1 MSVLFIG
8 PENRRQQIPAALAA
22 LPATYLPAGY
32 AVKATDL
39 QGFDWVFDLE
49 FDAHPE
55 RLGLYAT
62 QTQAF
67 FFLHSNRI
75 QLVAV
80 AAELGV
86 RLPLFHVA
94 GINAWPGCL
103 SVTPWEVSVA
113 TENALPLLQEKLG
126 ALQIDYIRVADRVG
140 LITPRVISMIIN
152 EAYYTLQEGTAI
164 KADIDLG
171 MQLGTNYPHGPFAW
185 SELIG
190 LREVRSL
197 LEAMYD
203 DTHDPRYKLCP
214 LLKTESLVPHFEG

>member
-8 PENRRQQIPAALAA
+8 PENRRQQLPAALAA
-22 LPATYLPAGY
+22 LPAQILPAGH
-32 AVKATDL
+32 AVHATDL
-39 QGFDWVFDLE
+39 QGVDLVFDLE
-49 FDAHPE
+49 FDAQPE

-75 QLVAV
+75 QLAAV
-80 AAELGV
+80 AADLGV

-103 SVTPWEVSVA
+103 STTPWEVSVA
-113 TENALPLLQEKLG
+113 TENALPLLKEKLD
-126 ALQIDYIRVADRVG
+126 ALQIEYIRVADRVG

-152 EAYYTLQEGTAI
+152 EAYFTLQEGTAN

-197 LEAMYD
+197 LEAMYN

-214 LLKTESLVPHFEG
+214 LLKTESLAPHFEA

>member
-8 PENRRQQIPAALAA
+8 PENRRQQLPATLAA
-22 LPATYLPAGY
+22 LPARFLPAGH
-32 AVKATDL
+32 AVNAADL
-39 QGFDWVFDLE
+39 QDVELVFDLE
-49 FDAHPE
+49 FDAFPE

-62 QTQAF
+62 QSQAF

-75 QLVAV
+75 QLAAV

-94 GINAWPGCL
+94 GLNAWPGCL

-113 TENALPLLQEKLG
+113 TENALPVLQEKLQG
-126 ALQIDYIRVADRVG
+126 LSIDHVRVADRVG
-140 LITPRVISMIIN
+140 MITPRVICMIIN
-152 EAYYTLQEGTAI
+152 EAYYTLQESTAN

-171 MQLGTNYPHGPFAW
+171 MQLGTNYPQGPFTWA
-185 SELIG
+185 ERIG

-197 LEAMYD
+197 LEAMYT

-214 LLKTESLVPHFEG
+214 LLKTESLAPQF

>member
-8 PENRRQQIPAALAA
+8 PENRRQQLPTSLASLTA
-22 LPATYLPAGY
+22 RYLPAGH
-32 AVKATDL
+32 AVNATDL
-39 QGFDWVFDLE
+39 QGIELVFDLE
-49 FDAHPE
+49 FDAYPE

-75 QLVAV
+75 QLAAV

-94 GINAWPGCL
+94 GINAWPGCI
-103 SVTPWEVSVA
+103 SATPWEVSLA
-113 TENALPLLQEKLG
+113 TENALPGLNEKLQ
-126 ALQIDYIRVADRVG
+126 ALGIDYVRVADRVG
-140 LITPRVISMIIN
+140 LVTPRVISMIIN
-152 EAYYTLQEGTAI
+152 EAYYTLQEGTAN

-171 MQLGTNYPHGPFAW
+171 MQLGTNYPYGPFAW
-185 SELIG
+185 AELIG
-190 LREVRSL
+190 LRELRSL
-197 LEAMYD
+197 LEAMYN

-214 LLKTESLVPHFEG
+214 LLKTESLAPQF